1 MSKLMFGKRTDQAI
15 ASAKRNRFYLIGP
28 YRVLAYGNRK
38 GEGLHSLT
46 ADEAESFNEQEL
58 AWLENAIR
66 QEATA
71 KANREWDSVEERSDQ
86 FLRRFEEELEA
97 ERRRLEDGDT
107 TQAGN
112 RET

>member
-1 MSKLMFGKRTDQAI
+1 MSKLMFGKRTEQAI

-46 ADEAESFNEQEL
+46 ADETESFNEQEL
-58 AWLENAIR
+58 VWLENAIR

-71 KANREWDSVEERSDQ
+71 KANREWGSVEERSDQ
-86 FLRRFEEELEA
+86 FLRRFEEELEV
-97 ERRRLEDGDT
+97 ERRRLEDGDAA
-107 TQAGN
+107 QAGD

>member
-1 MSKLMFGKRTDQAI
+1 MSKLMFGKRTEQAI

-71 KANREWDSVEERSDQ
+71 KANKEWDSVEERSDQ
-86 FLRRFEEELEA
+86 FLRRFEEELEV

-107 TQAGN
+107 TQADN